1 MLHLHGFSLYAN
13 LTLDA
18 AAILDMCSTVAN
30 VQQDLSGT
38 KKNETS
44 HEFARV
50 NVKISPTNT
59 QSASSSS
66 GPEEKQQQDSNQNT
80 RFYFYLTR
88 STKCNRMANA
98 TSTTFFSKSCVRL
111 QVSEISVCTSN
122 ARNSIMDA
130 MPSTIAILSTIV
142 KGLDAMPSTIIT
154 QDKGLYIE
162 CKCLCMHSGQRLCT
176 ANLGS
181 KSLDGFFYVFHS
193 LSSKEPF
200 PCPAAWKV
208 VRL

>member
-1 MLHLHGFSLYAN
+1 MAGNCNKHNIFFRNHVSVCKCQRF
-13 LTLDA
+13 
-18 AAILDMCSTVAN
+18 
-30 VQQDLSGT
+30 LS
-38 KKNETS
+38 
-44 HEFARV
+44 
-50 NVKISPTNT
+50 
-59 QSASSSS
+59 
-66 GPEEKQQQDSNQNT
+66 
-80 RFYFYLTR
+80 
-88 STKCNRMANA
+88 
-98 TSTTFFSKSCVRL
+98 VR
-111 QVSEISVCTSN
+111 QMPEISVCTSN

-154 QDKGLYIE
+154 QDKGPYIE
-162 CKCLCMHSGQRLCT
+162 CKCLCMHSCQRLCT

-200 PCPAAWKV
+200 PGPAAWKV